1 MLAFTG
7 RSSMSEIAHFYL
19 TQSYAQAGGTNVV
32 NVILVDFRA
41 VDTWGEMT
49 VLGATALT
57 IAALLLNRRP
67 TPPQPSAVDMRS
79 PLAHVRE
86 NLVHIRVFGR
96 VFGVLIILFITLEP
110 RGLYGLW
117 VRVRNYFMAWP
128 FSY

>member
-1 MLAFTG
+1 M
-7 RSSMSEIAHFYL
+7 
-19 TQSYAQAGGTNVV
+19 V

-79 PLAHVRE
+79 HSPTCARTSSTSGCSAVSS
-86 NLVHIRVFGR
+86 
-96 VFGVLIILFITLEP
+96 
-110 RGLYGLW
+110 
-117 VRVRNYFMAWP
+117 AC
-128 FSY
+128 